1 LQRAL
6 ETSEDCRDKLLH
18 SGFLILDWVRRTVTR
33 ETSVTYITVSDRK
46 VHYVSTDR
54 ADEMMS
60 NPSPFNV

>member
-1 LQRAL
+1 MSAVELQRAL

-33 ETSVTYITVSDRK
+33 ETSVTYIM
-46 VHYVSTDR
+46 VSTDR